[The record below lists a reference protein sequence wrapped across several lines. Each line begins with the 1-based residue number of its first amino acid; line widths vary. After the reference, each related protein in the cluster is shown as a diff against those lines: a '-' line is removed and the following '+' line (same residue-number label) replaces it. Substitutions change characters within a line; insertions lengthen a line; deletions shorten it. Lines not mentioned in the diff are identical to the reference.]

1 MHIRSPVRMFLCHSP
16 KEISK
21 SARDWFHETK
31 YPWAMVLSTV
41 HVCRS
46 LNAKPPDWIVQ
57 FHFFKNLWHVVVQN
71 KLMPS
76 WSRNCFVTGK
86 HTTPFSLVA
95 GAYRKIFH
103 WSTTK
108 CDKNWCMLDA
118 LECKS
123 QELAGWPNIESNFWH
138 FTFIHRQTFHL
149 YVPVLLFKFF
159 CFGFYIFFK
168 KITVGN
174 DYNT

>member
-1 MHIRSPVRMFLCHSP
+1 MQCNAHTKPWMFLCHSP

-95 GAYRKIFH
+95 GAYRNNFH

-108 CDKNWCMLDA
+108 CDKKSVHARCTGMQITGIGRVAKYWIQFLA
-118 LECKS
+118 L
-123 QELAGWPNIESNFWH
+123 H
-138 FTFIHRQTFHL
+138 FYT
-149 YVPVLLFKFF
+149 
-159 CFGFYIFFK
+159 
-168 KITVGN
+168 
-174 DYNT
+174 